1 MKLIQIYECLC
12 DETRLRILN
21 LLIEAPL
28 CVCHFQ
34 EVLDRPQ
41 VHISKHLAYL
51 RQKGMVEA
59 ARHQNWM
66 IYSLPVKKSRELDA
80 NLKCLQDCVG
90 SHPVFKRDLKKL
102 QKMRGNIAWLDGVS
116 PCCSPTPMDRE
127 ACGPTKAAK
136 PRKARSC

>member
-90 SHPVFKRDLKKL
+90 SHPVFKRDLKQL